1 MLPGGRPIPHV
12 MPIGNRCRTC
22 GAAVIVWSTW
32 DLPTRYLGAVVAI
45 LVLAGA
51 FLAKSNDL

>member
-1 MLPGGRPIPHV
+1 